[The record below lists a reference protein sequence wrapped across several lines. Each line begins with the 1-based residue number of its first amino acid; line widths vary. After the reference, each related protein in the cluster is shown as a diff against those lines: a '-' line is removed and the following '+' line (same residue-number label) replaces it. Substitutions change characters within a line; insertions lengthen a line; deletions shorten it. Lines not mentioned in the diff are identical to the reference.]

1 MTGLVARY
9 VIGVLIGTLLV
20 VARMSQLPCSVAAT
34 GSGIFGGICRRPFAK
49 ALRGSFVTG
58 MNRNVLELVDVE
70 RRDSVAQIYLDR
82 YVREKSVEI
91 REQLCEDNLSQIS
104 FGSAEGLIHLVM
116 KTCAHCTDVRCMS
129 GAG

>member
-1 MTGLVARY
+1 MPHGLPN
-9 VIGVLIGTLLV
+9 
-20 VARMSQLPCSVAAT
+20 SSKAT
-34 GSGIFGGICRRPFAK
+34 AFRGNGIAYSPFAK

-91 REQLCEDNLSQIS
+91 REQLCEDNL
-104 FGSAEGLIHLVM
+104 L
-116 KTCAHCTDVRCMS
+116 
-129 GAG
+129 